1 VEERLAR
8 LADPVVPGLADFCT
22 RDGGSPPGEGRMMRP
37 SGPRDPAW
45 LWYGVAAAALLAVLV
60 LELTGVLGRLGP

>member
-1 VEERLAR
+1 
-8 LADPVVPGLADFCT
+8 
-22 RDGGSPPGEGRMMRP
+22 MMRP